1 MEKAFQVLLR
11 KFIHELTRPPPYG
24 LSFDALRG
32 SCINYCESHHHGT
45 DFTDSVSSMSDL
57 ISKLSSPKYCNFLN
71 IGLLRCLAT
80 DNECLNTSISNYD
93 NTFKHVKIKNEIKSM
108 DIKVTKAGPRAMQYK
123 RMVVKLIRIGI
134 TYGQIKTITVE
145 IAKNVVCIQPHSL
158 IKKWCRRGCVCLG
171 WLIPSCL
178 VDAAYHS
185 ACTNTAVFVQ
195 LGIKYVVI
203 GNYKIKPPIPAYK
216 GTYVK

>member
-11 KFIHELTRPPPYG
+11 KFIHELKRPPPYG
-24 LSFDALRG
+24 LDFDELRG

-108 DIKVTKAGPRAMQYK
+108 DIKVTKAGPRATQYK

-158 IKKWCRRGCVCLG
+158 IKKWYRKGCVCLG